1 MQNSFF
7 SDFFTE
13 NSRESCV
20 RIRQDRDGCNGVDC
34 SPNDKSCNFSVVDA
48 LPLAMAYVPMQ
59 KYENICSPEDG
70 FASGTMFGDLNLPFY
85 GWKEG
90 GR

>member
-1 MQNSFF
+1 
-7 SDFFTE
+7 
-13 NSRESCV
+13 
-20 RIRQDRDGCNGVDC
+20 
-34 SPNDKSCNFSVVDA
+34 
-48 LPLAMAYVPMQ
+48 MAYVPMQ

>member
-1 MQNSFF
+1 MQNLFF

-13 NSRESCV
+13 NSRETCMG
-20 RIRQDRDGCNGVDC
+20 IRQNMDRCDGVDC
-34 SPNDKSCNFSVVDA
+34 SPSDKNCNFSVVDP

-59 KYENICSPEDG
+59 KYENVCSPMDG
-70 FASGTMFGDLNLPFY
+70 FATGTMFGDLNLPFY

-90 GR
+90 RK